1 MNMKTS
7 WNSIV
12 AVAVLGGA
20 MLQGCASQ
28 EKKDR
33 DFHTSGSREAD
44 QRAEQRIT
52 KEEQL
57 KGGEEGSTKAD
68 DKTLFARLGGER
80 GITMLVDDFIDRAM
94 SDPRVNWARK
104 GVTRGGILGIGD
116 KPVEWSSSPESVA
129 KLKKHIAQFLA
140 LATGGPTTYE
150 GRDMKGSHAGM
161 KITNAEFD
169 ASIGDLKAS
178 LDALKTPTDEQK
190 ELLSI
195 IESTRP
201 QIVEER

>member
-1 MNMKTS
+1 MRIWTT
-7 WNSIV
+7 IV
-12 AVAVLGGA
+12 AATILGAVALP
-20 MLQGCASQ
+20 GCATQ
-28 EKKDR
+28 EKEKD

-44 QRAEQRIT
+44 QRAEQRVS
-52 KEEQL
+52 KDVQL
-57 KGGEEGSTKAD
+57 QGGEERAAD
-68 DKTLFARLGGER
+68 RTGENTLYARLGGDA
-80 GITMLVDDFIDRAM
+80 GISRIVDDFVDRAM
-94 SDPRVNWARK
+94 ADPRVNWARA

-116 KPVEWSSSPESVA
+116 KPVEWSATPENVTR
-129 KLKKHIAQFLA
+129 LKRHIAQFMA

-178 LDALKTPTDEQK
+178 LDALRTPTDEQK